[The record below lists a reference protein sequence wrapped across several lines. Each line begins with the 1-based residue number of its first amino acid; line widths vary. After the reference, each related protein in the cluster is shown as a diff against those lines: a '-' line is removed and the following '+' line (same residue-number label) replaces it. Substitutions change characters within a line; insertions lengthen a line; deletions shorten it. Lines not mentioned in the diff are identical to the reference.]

1 MSSALGW
8 AQDVVAPGG
17 QATGP
22 PQRSAGNGTKFIVQF
37 TKATPRSARAQIAQ
51 QAGATVGQDLGI
63 IDALAVT
70 VPNQNTLNALMNN
83 RSVRRVAPDHPL
95 YEAAPKTPPQ
105 PTNLTATAVSTSQI
119 NLAWTQPNGN
129 NEEGTR
135 IQRCTGFDCTLFVQ
149 VASVGA
155 NVTSYNDTGL
165 APDTTYNYRVIAFI
179 TSGKPSER
187 ESSPSA
193 PAFDTTDTTDPPP
206 SNPPADPSNL
216 SANAVSDSQIDLAWQ
231 DNSSDED
238 NFQID
243 RCLGPECSSFVLHQ
257 TVGADVTNFS
267 DTLLPGS
274 TTFGYQVRATRAG
287 VSSNYTTPAEATTLA
302 PPVTPPVDPSFLSAV
317 AVSTSQIDLTWTDN
331 ANDEDEFR
339 IERCQG
345 TGCSGF
351 SQIDTVAA
359 NVQAYNDLGLPALTT
374 FRYRVLASN
383 VGGQSGYSSEDEAT
397 TLDNPQ
403 PPISFGGT
411 RQVIPVTVQRVGPPD
426 DYSDGTGQGVAVLD
440 SGCDFNHRD
449 LACTGVIDYFGG
461 SGQDDRGHG
470 THVIGL
476 INAQNNNFD
485 IVGVAPEAT
494 LYSYKTLGA
503 DGSGSESN
511 FAAAIS
517 DIVTNQGQFAVPVGV
532 INISAGR
539 ALAGGELMEDTPICE
554 AAMVAR
560 EAGIVVVVS
569 AGNERSL
576 EISQMTPAG
585 CAAVIPVAATV
596 ATDGISQ
603 CPPDIFN
610 PNGYPTVPAD
620 VAADFTTD
628 GPGVISAPGAERDDT
643 IPGCSFFRYGTLS
656 TTLGGAQGLNPDDPH
671 DPPGA
676 TRKIPI
682 PLPVG
687 AQEAR
692 GTSFAAPLVSGIAL
706 RMKQVGIGGGTGDAA
721 EVDAIR
727 TEIMNTAD
735 RASADPNDPNAA
747 PLRHP
752 WADLDW
758 PFFTQTFDGVKE
770 GIAQAPSAP

>member
-22 PQRSAGNGTKFIVQF
+22 PQRSAGNGTKFIVQC

-51 QAGATVGQDLGI
+51 QAGATVGQDPGI

-95 YEAAPKTPPQ
+95 YDSASKTPPP
-105 PTNLTATAVSTSQI
+105 PTSLPATAVSTSQI

-135 IQRCTGFDCTLFVQ
+135 IQRCTDSGCTGFVQ

-165 APDTTYNYRVIAFI
+165 APDTTYNYQVIAFI

-187 ESSPSA
+187 ESPPSA
-193 PAFDTTDTTDPPP
+193 PAFDTTDPLP

-216 SANAVSDSQIDLAWQ
+216 SANAVSDTQINLAWQ

-243 RCLGPECSSFVLHQ
+243 RCQGLECSDFFLLHQ
-257 TVGADVTNFS
+257 TAGPNVTSFN
-267 DTLLPGS
+267 DTGLPAS
-274 TTFGYQVRATRAG
+274 TPFRYQVRATNAG
-287 VSSNYTTPAEATTLA
+287 SNSNYTTPVDVTTQA
-302 PPVTPPVDPSFLSAV
+302 PPLTAPADPSFLSAV
-317 AVSTSQIDLTWTDN
+317 AVSTSRIDLTWTDN

-339 IERCQG
+339 IERCEG
-345 TGCSGF
+345 SPCSNF
-351 SQIDTVAA
+351 LQIDTVAA
-359 NVQAYNDLGLPALTT
+359 NIQAYNDLGLPALTT

-383 VGGQSGYSSEDEAT
+383 VGGQSGYSNEDEAA
-397 TLDNPQ
+397 TLGNPQ

-476 INAQNNNFD
+476 VNAQNNNFD

-511 FAAAIS
+511 FAAAIN

-539 ALAGGELMEDTPICE
+539 ALAGGEQMEDTPICE
-554 AAMVAR
+554 AAAVAR
-560 EAGIVVVVS
+560 DAGIVVVVS

-576 EISQMTPAG
+576 GISQMTPAG

-610 PNGYPTVPAD
+610 PNSYPTVPAD

-692 GTSFAAPLVSGIAL
+692 GTSFAAPLVAGMPCA
-706 RMKQVGIGGGTGDAA
+706 
-721 EVDAIR
+721 
-727 TEIMNTAD
+727 
-735 RASADPNDPNAA
+735 
-747 PLRHP
+747 
-752 WADLDW
+752 
-758 PFFTQTFDGVKE
+758 
-770 GIAQAPSAP
+770 